1 MPKKNIL
8 YLSPSSDTSFDHS
21 LAHIRALKAEN
32 PFLPVTLLL
41 PRRRDIDAYRRRMGD
56 MFNVELYEF
65 RSLGRMI
72 LEKSGSSVR
81 LMDNIG
87 VRRLVRWALW
97 ELKNEGKLS
106 TFEAVWDKPGFVNE
120 IINWL
125 REVRAQRISLETFR
139 DFATKSGDAR
149 ENQLVEIY
157 QLFLDML
164 NRDELADSERLQ
176 TLAGEK
182 LRENPSLL
190 GSEGVFIA
198 LGFDQFSPLQ
208 INLLQA
214 LSTQYASFS
223 IYLLWDEKRP
233 SDSLALSRV
242 RDTRRQLEREIELQ
256 IDILPEEDRDT
267 DALLIHVRESLFER
281 DIPARKTEDI
291 ESVRAIAAPSR
302 EMEVRYALREVK
314 RLLLRGVSTTKIL
327 LLAPH
332 PAIYLPWVRAVAEEY
347 QLPIEFDRRLA
358 DNPAVI
364 ALMNVLSIYPE
375 YSWRETM
382 DALRSPYIQQ
392 PWLNERQ
399 INLLDKLSRLR
410 PVVSGLEQWKHA
422 LQPVTPPE
430 GEAPTMDE
438 SITALPEVQALEE
451 DEIISLAEGVT
462 QFFVHVQPPD
472 ETSYEELTWWLQT
485 HVLGLFP
492 EEVWEQEDVK
502 DAETSTET
510 SGEDS
515 LEMISLNIL
524 ACCKRGANP
533 QRDLLAIERMV
544 GLLRDLNSPDGGEGN
559 GEKQTVSWEEYFA
572 ELRGMI
578 EASLLPPRSATEGVY
593 FSTLEA
599 GRTEPVDYLFV
610 LGLGEGEFPSP
621 PRADPLYA
629 PSEREN
635 HPLPLLRKLPG
646 DDASLW
652 WQVISNCRNQLTI
665 LHPYLDENG
674 AEWMPSPFWDEL
686 VGKIDG
692 IQEQRIPVA
701 ARPAIEDC
709 ASQAELLIALAAKNA
724 QTVPHELH
732 KPWEQAKIGQAVIE
746 QRLNRYEPL
755 GNYEGMILDRE
766 ILDQIQRDYG
776 IQRGWSASK
785 LNNYNYCPF
794 KFFVQYV
801 LKLETLPDPSEGMDV
816 MQRGSLL
823 HKILEVFYNRVIQDR
838 MNLNEENV
846 EPCLEL
852 LEEVEE
858 QILSSAPI
866 KYGFRPGVLWRYEKA
881 EIQRL
886 LAAFVS
892 WECGDGK
899 QFIRYSPYKTEVKF
913 GFNDGVLPTLK
924 ISADIGIVWMHGLI
938 DRIDRDQDGNLR
950 IIDYKSGS
958 SKFYKSAIEE
968 GTALQTALYALAAEA
983 GGTNRVTE
991 SYYLHIPSRETS
1003 GKLTFQ
1009 GKVEEN
1015 ETVQAAQRRVF
1026 FAIDHISRGEF
1037 PAAPSKAA
1045 GGGTTCRSRCD
1056 MATICRVTRQA
1067 ISKAKRRGF

>member
-1 MPKKNIL
+1 
-8 YLSPSSDTSFDHS
+8 
-21 LAHIRALKAEN
+21 
-32 PFLPVTLLL
+32 
-41 PRRRDIDAYRRRMGD
+41 

-65 RSLGRMI
+65 RGLGRMI
-72 LEKSGSSVR
+72 LEKSGSSIRV
-81 LMDNIG
+81 MDNIG
-87 VRRLVRWALW
+87 VRRLVRGVLW
-97 ELKNEGKLS
+97 ELKNKGKLS

-120 IINWL
+120 IVQWL

-139 DFATKSGDAR
+139 DYATQSGDIR
-149 ENQLVEIY
+149 EIQLAEIY

-164 NRDELADSERLQ
+164 NKDELADSERLQ
-176 TLAGEK
+176 TLASEK
-182 LRENPSLL
+182 LVENPSIL
-190 GSEGVFIA
+190 GSEEVFIT

-208 INLLQA
+208 IHLLHA

-233 SDSLALSRV
+233 ADSLALSRV
-242 RDTRRQLEREIELQ
+242 RDTRRLLEREIQLQ
-256 IDILPEEDRDT
+256 VDTLPEEDRDA

-281 DIPARKTEDI
+281 DVPAIKTGGI

-302 EMEVRYALREVK
+302 EMEVRYALQEVK

-332 PAIYLPWVRAVAEEY
+332 PAVYLPWVRAVAEEY
-347 QLPIEFDRRLA
+347 QLPIEFDKRLV

-364 ALMNVLSIYPE
+364 ALMNVLSLYPD

-392 PWLNERQ
+392 PWLNEAQ

-410 PVVSGLEQWKHA
+410 PVVSGIEQWKHA
-422 LQPVTPPE
+422 LQPVTPAE
-430 GEAPTMDE
+430 GDAFTLDE
-438 SITALPEVQALEE
+438 STAALPEIQALEE
-451 DEIISLAEGVT
+451 DETTSLAERLT
-462 QFFVHVQPPD
+462 QFFEHVQPP
-472 ETSYEELTWWLQT
+472 EESSYKELTWWLQT
-485 HVLGLFP
+485 QVLGLYP
-492 EEVWEQEDVK
+492 EEFQEQEDTQK
-502 DAETSTET
+502 SSET

-515 LEMISLNIL
+515 PDLISLNLI
-524 ACCKRGANP
+524 ACCERGANP
-533 QRDLLAIERMV
+533 QRDMRAIEHLMK
-544 GLLRDLNSPDGGEGN
+544 LLRDLNNPSGTERR
-559 GEKQTVSWEEYFA
+559 GEKTVVSWDEYLA

-578 EASLLPPRSATEGVY
+578 EASLIPSRSATEGVY

-599 GRTEPVDYLFV
+599 GRTESVDYLFV
-610 LGLGEGEFPSP
+610 LGMGEGEFPSP

-635 HPLPLLRKLPG
+635 HPLPLLRQLPG

-652 WQVISNCRNQLTI
+652 WQVISNCRSQLTI
-665 LHPYLDENG
+665 QHPYLDENG
-674 AEWMPSPFWDEL
+674 AEWMPSPFWDEV
-686 VGKIDG
+686 VGKIDR

-724 QTVPHELH
+724 QAVPLELH
-732 KPWEQAKIGQAVIE
+732 RQWEQAKIGQAVIE
-746 QRLNRYEPL
+746 QRLNWNEPL
-755 GNYEGMILDRE
+755 GNYEGLILDSE
-766 ILDQIQRDYG
+766 ILNQIQRDFG

-823 HKILEVFYNRVIQDR
+823 HKILEVFYNRVIQEKI
-838 MNLNEENV
+838 NLNEENV
-846 EPCLEL
+846 ESCLEL
-852 LEEVEE
+852 LKEVEE
-858 QILSSAPI
+858 QILSTAPI

-886 LAAFVS
+886 LAALVS

-913 GFNDGVLPTLK
+913 GFKDDVLPTLK
-924 ISADIGIVWMHGLI
+924 ISSDIGIVWMHGLI
-938 DRIDRDQDGNLR
+938 DRIDRDSDGNLR
-950 IIDYKSGS
+950 VIDYKSGS

-983 GGTNRVTE
+983 DSTNRVSE

-1015 ETVQAAQRRVF
+1015 ETVQAAVGRVF

-1056 MATICRVTRQA
+1056 MANICHVTRQA